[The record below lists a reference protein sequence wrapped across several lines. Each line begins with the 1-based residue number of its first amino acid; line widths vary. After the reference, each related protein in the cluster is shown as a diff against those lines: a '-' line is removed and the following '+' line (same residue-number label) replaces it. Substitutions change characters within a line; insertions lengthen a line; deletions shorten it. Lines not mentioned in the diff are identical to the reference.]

1 MIENFTAYNSLSIW
15 GIMMRF
21 GVNLFFLF
29 ILIRFIYFKYSKK
42 EKFLFT
48 FFLIGI
54 TVFFICAMLRKVEIN
69 IGIGLGLF
77 AIFGILRFRTRNFS
91 TKDMA
96 YIFAT
101 IGLSVIN
108 SLSMIDFPFYG
119 FILINVIIVL
129 SAFTLE
135 EFLRKNSF
143 NSHCI
148 VYNNVDLLKPG
159 SRNKLLKDLSN
170 KTGLKILKIR
180 VIKIDY
186 KRDIA
191 DLEVYFKEDKNYIS
205 A

>member
-1 MIENFTAYNSLSIW
+1 MIENFTGYNSLSVW

-29 ILIRFIYFKYSKK
+29 ILIRFVYFKYSKK

-69 IGIGLGLF
+69 VGIGLGLF

-119 FILINVIIVL
+119 FIMINVVIVL
-129 SAFTLE
+129 SAFILE

-148 VYNNVDLLKPG
+148 VYNDIDLLKPG

-170 KTGLKILKIR
+170 KTGLNILKIR

-186 KRDIA
+186 KREIA
-191 DLEVYFKEDKNYIS
+191 DLEVYFKEDISFIS

>member
-1 MIENFTAYNSLSIW
+1 MIENFTGYNSLSVW

-29 ILIRFIYFKYSKK
+29 ILIRFVYFKYSKK

-54 TVFFICAMLRKVEIN
+54 TIFFICAMLRKVEIN

-119 FILINVIIVL
+119 FIMINVVIVL

-143 NSHCI
+143 SSHCI
-148 VYNNVDLLKPG
+148 VYNDIDLLKPN

-170 KTGLKILKIR
+170 KTGLNILKIR

-186 KRDIA
+186 KREIA
-191 DLEVYFKEDKNYIS
+191 DLEVYFKEDKNFIS

>member
-1 MIENFTAYNSLSIW
+1 MTASLDGYNALSVW
-15 GIMMRF
+15 GILMRF

-29 ILIRFIYFKYSKK
+29 ILIRIIYFRYSKK

-54 TVFFICAMLRKVEIN
+54 TVYFICAMLRKVEIN

-101 IGLSVIN
+101 IGLSVVN
-108 SLSMIDFPFYG
+108 SLSMVDFPFYG
-119 FILINVIIVL
+119 FLIINVIIVL
-129 SAFTLE
+129 SALTLE

-148 VYNNVDLLKPG
+148 VYDDINLLKPG
-159 SRNKLLKDLSN
+159 NRNKLLKDISG
-170 KTGLKILKIR
+170 KTGHEIRRVR
-180 VIKIDY
+180 VIKIDF
-186 KRDIA
+186 KRGIA
-191 DLEVYFKEDKNYIS
+191 DLEIYFKDNHEFN
-205 A
+205 

>member
-1 MIENFTAYNSLSIW
+1 MTSSLDGYSALSVW
-15 GIMMRF
+15 GILMRF

-29 ILIRFIYFKYSKK
+29 ILIRLIYFRYSKK

-54 TVFFICAMLRKVEIN
+54 TVYFICAMLRKVEIN
-69 IGIGLGLF
+69 VGIGLGLF

-108 SLSMIDFPFYG
+108 SLSMVDFPFYG
-119 FILINVIIVL
+119 FLIINVIIVL

-143 NSHCI
+143 SSHCI
-148 VYNNVDLLKPG
+148 VYNDINLLKPG
-159 SRNKLLKDLSN
+159 NRNKLLKDISG
-170 KTGLKILKIR
+170 KTGLEIRRVR
-180 VIKIDY
+180 VIKVDF
-186 KRDIA
+186 KRDVA
-191 DLEVYFKEDKNYIS
+191 DLEIYFKDDHEIN
-205 A
+205 

>member
-1 MIENFTAYNSLSIW
+1 MTSSLDGYSALSVW
-15 GIMMRF
+15 GILMRF

-29 ILIRFIYFKYSKK
+29 ILIRLIYFRYSKK

-54 TVFFICAMLRKVEIN
+54 TVYFICAMLRKVEIN
-69 IGIGLGLF
+69 VGIGLGLF

-108 SLSMIDFPFYG
+108 SLSMVDFPFYG
-119 FILINVIIVL
+119 FLIINVIIVL

-143 NSHCI
+143 SSHCI
-148 VYNNVDLLKPG
+148 VYNDINLLKPG
-159 SRNKLLKDLSN
+159 NRNKLLKDISG
-170 KTGLKILKIR
+170 KTGLEIRRVR
-180 VIKIDY
+180 VIKVDF
-186 KRDIA
+186 KRDFA
-191 DLEVYFKEDKNYIS
+191 DLEIYFKDDHEIN
-205 A
+205 

>member
-1 MIENFTAYNSLSIW
+1 MTSSLDGYSALSVW
-15 GIMMRF
+15 GILMRF

-29 ILIRFIYFKYSKK
+29 ILIRLIYFRYSKK

-54 TVFFICAMLRKVEIN
+54 TVYFICAMLRKVEIN
-69 IGIGLGLF
+69 VGIGLGLF

-108 SLSMIDFPFYG
+108 SLSMVDFPFYG
-119 FILINVIIVL
+119 FMIINVIIVL

-143 NSHCI
+143 SSHCI
-148 VYNNVDLLKPG
+148 VYNDINLLKPG
-159 SRNKLLKDLSN
+159 NRNKLLKDISG
-170 KTGLKILKIR
+170 KTGLEIRRVR
-180 VIKIDY
+180 VIKVDF
-186 KRDIA
+186 KRDVA
-191 DLEVYFKEDKNYIS
+191 DLEIYFKDDHEFN
-205 A
+205 